1 MYITFIFFFRD
12 LYSLTM
18 ISSNTSVCLPCTII
32 SCLTV
37 NNPTGIFQA
46 PSFSLRGKTPL
57 MVIDGVP
64 VESDLFDVS
73 PENIESINVLKG
85 TAAAALYG
93 SRGKDGAIL
102 ITTKLAK
109 EDGLTV
115 TAGLSSMVSA
125 GFTVFP
131 ETQTEFGSGSNG
143 QYAFWDG
150 ADGGIS
156 DGTIESLSMDWC
168 DAGYC
173 LFLYVEPFGKERR
186 N

>member
-1 MYITFIFFFRD
+1 
-12 LYSLTM
+12 
-18 ISSNTSVCLPCTII
+18 
-32 SCLTV
+32 
-37 NNPTGIFQA
+37 
-46 PSFSLRGKTPL
+46 

-156 DGTIESLSMDWC
+156 DGDMTWGPRFAGQKIAQWNSPIRNKETGETIPWWGDVSGTIYDDQSKYERVPIAWEPHDNLRD
-168 DAGYC
+168 
-173 LFLYVEPFGKERR
+173 FLRTGIITKATFSVASKSKKLTII
-186 N
+186 

>member
-1 MYITFIFFFRD
+1 
-12 LYSLTM
+12 
-18 ISSNTSVCLPCTII
+18 
-32 SCLTV
+32 
-37 NNPTGIFQA
+37 
-46 PSFSLRGKTPL
+46 

-143 QYAFWDG
+143 MVSARQNEVPR
-150 ADGGIS
+150 S
-156 DGTIESLSMDWC
+156 
-168 DAGYC
+168 C
-173 LFLYVEPFGKERR
+173 LHPRYHHLLHPKRHTDH
-186 N
+186 

>member
-1 MYITFIFFFRD
+1 
-12 LYSLTM
+12 
-18 ISSNTSVCLPCTII
+18 
-32 SCLTV
+32 
-37 NNPTGIFQA
+37 
-46 PSFSLRGKTPL
+46 

-131 ETQTEFGSGSNG
+131 KLRQ
-143 QYAFWDG
+143 
-150 ADGGIS
+150 
-156 DGTIESLSMDWC
+156 SLVRALMVSM
-168 DAGYC
+168 
-173 LFLYVEPFGKERR
+173 PFGMEQMVVSRMET
-186 N
+186 

>member
-1 MYITFIFFFRD
+1 
-12 LYSLTM
+12 
-18 ISSNTSVCLPCTII
+18 
-32 SCLTV
+32 
-37 NNPTGIFQA
+37 
-46 PSFSLRGKTPL
+46 

-156 DGTIESLSMDWC
+156 DGDMTWGPRFAGQKIAQWNSPIRNKETGETIPWWGDVSGTIYDDQSKYERVPSHGSLMIT
-168 DAGYC
+168 
-173 LFLYVEPFGKERR
+173 
-186 N
+186 

>member
-1 MYITFIFFFRD
+1 
-12 LYSLTM
+12 
-18 ISSNTSVCLPCTII
+18 
-32 SCLTV
+32 
-37 NNPTGIFQA
+37 
-46 PSFSLRGKTPL
+46 

-73 PENIESINVLKG
+73 PENIQSINVLKG

-102 ITTKLAK
+102 ITTKLADK
-109 EDGLTV
+109 EGLTV
-115 TAGLSSMVSA
+115 KAGLSSMVTA

-156 DGTIESLSMDWC
+156 DGDMTL
-168 DAGYC
+168 GP
-173 LFLYVEPFGKERR
+173 PFRRTKRSHSGTVPHPQQGKPGEVIPWWGDVSGT
-186 N
+186 NL